1 MTPSA
6 AGARHRPRTGP
17 PGIRAREVPFPQ
29 GGWPPPEGGAKV
41 GSVNETPPPL
51 RPARAAV
58 SAGVC
63 TGVSACG
70 HALNSAHAIPPAA
83 LVAGFAL
90 VFAAAWAMAGAER
103 RLGALTG
110 WMLWGQ
116 GALHLL
122 FTLASSGTGH
132 TAAHTGGTADLGDG
146 GLSAA
151 MVAAHAAAGCVSA
164 WWLRQGER
172 GLFALLGFVG
182 ALLAAILIVPRPV
195 PVPAAPPGAA
205 PRPADERPS
214 RTALLRHVHVRRGPP
229 ASF

>member
-1 MTPSA
+1 M
-6 AGARHRPRTGP
+6 
-17 PGIRAREVPFPQ
+17 
-29 GGWPPPEGGAKV
+29 
-41 GSVNETPPPL
+41 NETPPPL

-63 TGVSACG
+63 TAVSAGG
-70 HALNSAHAIPPAA
+70 HMLSSAHAISPAA

-90 VFAAAWAMAGAER
+90 LFAAAWAMAGAER

-122 FTLASSGTGH
+122 FTLTAPSSGH
-132 TAAHTGGTADLGDG
+132 AAAAHAAGAADLGGG
-146 GLSAA
+146 GLSAT

-172 GLFALLGFVG
+172 GFFDLLGFLG
-182 ALLAAILIVPRPV
+182 ALLVGVLLVVRPLS
-195 PVPAAPPGAA
+195 VPALPGAA
-205 PRPADERPS
+205 GRFAGTDERPP
-214 RTALLRHVHVRRGPP
+214 RPALLRHVHVRRGPP
-229 ASF
+229 VSF